1 MRQYPRRPS
10 LTPTGLVVGHIEI
23 GPDKIVAV
31 ARSPSRTSS
40 CPSCGCASA
49 RVHSRY
55 QRSLADL
62 PAHGRTVEI
71 KLTVRRFRCVG
82 SICPQKIFAERLGES
97 IAVPFARRTARMESV
112 VHRLG
117 LALGGRPGH
126 SLAERL
132 AIPVSKDTLLRTVRR
147 RAVRPDIPLR
157 AVGIDD
163 WAWRRGCRY
172 GTVVCDLERHRVVA
186 LLPDRQGGTAAAWL
200 RGHPAIDFIARDRG
214 ASYGE
219 AASKGAPQAIQIAD
233 RWHLLENAS
242 AAFLDVVRQH
252 IRAIREALAS
262 TAIDPSVLTKAER
275 RQWEGFQRRQEA
287 TEAVLGLTRKGIPIK
302 QIVRQLGLARMT
314 VRRIV
319 RGGGTDVFRTRISSL
334 EPHLAALDAHWR
346 DGCRNGAELWR
357 RLHNQGFMGSRRVV
371 AEWTTR
377 RRLDETSALENRPR
391 KLLSARQIARLLTI
405 ERDHIP
411 REQAYNMAQIERGVP
426 ALIAARDLVDR
437 FHAMIRNRK
446 PEELDPWIAAA
457 KESGLS
463 SFATGI
469 ASDRDAVR
477 AALMQPWSNGQ
488 TEGQITRL
496 KLVKRQMY
504 GRAKLD
510 LLEARLIGGARM
522 NAIELH
528 QN

>member
-1 MRQYPRRPS
+1 MRQYRRRSS
-10 LTPTGLVVGHIEI
+10 LTPAGLSVERIEI
-23 GPDKIVAV
+23 GADQIIAV
-31 ARSPSRTSS
+31 ARSPSKMSF
-40 CPSCGCASA
+40 CPSCGRASS

-55 QRSLADL
+55 WRSLADL
-62 PAHGRTVEI
+62 PAHGRSVEI
-71 KLTVRRFRCVG
+71 NVMVRRFRCATP
-82 SICPQKIFAERLGES
+82 ICPRKIFAERLGES
-97 IAVPFARRTARMESV
+97 IAVPFARRTARLESV

-147 RAVRPDIPLR
+147 RAARPGWPLR

-163 WAWRRGCRY
+163 WAWRRGYQY
-172 GTVVCDLERHRVVA
+172 GTVVCDLERHRIVA
-186 LLPDRQGGTAAAWL
+186 LLPDRQADTAAAWL

-214 ASYGE
+214 ASYSE
-219 AASKGAPQAIQIAD
+219 AASKGAPQAIQVAD
-233 RWHLLENAS
+233 RWHLVENAS

-252 IRAIREALAS
+252 IRAIREVLAS

-275 RQWEGFQRRQEA
+275 RQWEGFQRRQE
-287 TEAVLGLTRKGIPIK
+287 TTDAVLALTRKGTPIK
-302 QIVRQLGLARMT
+302 QVVRQLGLARMT

-319 RGGGTDVFRTRISSL
+319 RGGGTDMFRTRISSL
-334 EPHLAALDAHWR
+334 EPHLATLDAQWR

-357 RLHNQGFMGSRRVV
+357 RLRDQGFMGSPRVV

-377 RRLDETSALENRPR
+377 RRLDETPGLEKRPS

-405 ERDHIP
+405 GRDQIP
-411 REQAYNMAQIERGVP
+411 REQAYNMLQIERGVP
-426 ALIAARDLVDR
+426 ALIVTRDLVDR
-437 FHAMIRNRK
+437 FHAMIRRRK

-457 KESGLS
+457 KESSLA

-477 AALMQPWSNGQ
+477 AALVQPWSNGQ
-488 TEGQITRL
+488 TEGQITKL

-510 LLEARLIGGARM
+510 LLEARLIGA
-522 NAIELH
+522 A
-528 QN
+528 